1 MNNKFTRTECL
12 LGSDALET
20 LKNKRVAL
28 FGIGGVGGYTLEAL
42 VRTGVGNIDVFDS
55 DTVDVTNFNRQ
66 ILAVD
71 GELGNK
77 KTDAACHR
85 AKSINNEVNI
95 TAHNI
100 FYLPET
106 ADSVDLSVYDY
117 IVDAIDTVTAKI
129 ELIVRADKLNVPII
143 SVMGTGNKTDAT
155 KLRVSDIYK
164 TENCPLARVMRYEL
178 KKRGI
183 RKLKAVWSPEAP
195 AKITV
200 EGSGT
205 KHAPASAI
213 FVPAAA
219 GIIAAGEVVKELI
232 GQKSK
237 NN

>member
-1 MNNKFTRTECL
+1 MKDKFVRCEYL
-12 LGSDALET
+12 LGDNALER

-28 FGIGGVGGYTLEAL
+28 FGVGGVGGYTLEAL

-55 DTVDVTNFNRQ
+55 DTVDITNFNRQ

-71 GELGNK
+71 SELGNK
-77 KTDAACHR
+77 KTDAAYHR
-85 AKSINNEVNI
+85 AKAINKDVNI
-95 TAHNI
+95 VKHDV

-129 ELIVRADKLNVPII
+129 ELIVRATNLNVPII
-143 SVMGTGNKTDAT
+143 SVMGTGNKLDAT
-155 KLRVSDIYK
+155 RLTVSDIYK

-178 KKRGI
+178 KKRGV
-183 RKLKAVWSPEAP
+183 RKLKTVWSPEIP

-200 EGSGT
+200 DEEGK
-205 KHAPASAI
+205 KHSPASAV

-219 GIIAAGEVVKELI
+219 GIIAAGEVIKDLI
-232 GQKSK
+232 
-237 NN
+237 

>member
-1 MNNKFTRTECL
+1 MNNKFARCECL
-12 LGSDALET
+12 FGSAALET

-55 DTVDVTNFNRQ
+55 DTVDITNFNRQ

-71 GELGNK
+71 NELGK
-77 KTDAACHR
+77 EKTDVAVRR
-85 AKSINNEVNI
+85 AKSINSEVNI

-106 ADSVDLSVYDY
+106 ADGVDLSVYDY
-117 IVDAIDTVTAKI
+117 IVDAVDTVTAKI
-129 ELIVRADKLNVPII
+129 ELIVRATRLNVPII

-155 KLRVSDIYK
+155 RLTVTDIYK

-183 RKLKAVWSPEAP
+183 KKLKTVWSPEIP

-200 EGSGT
+200 DDGGK
-205 KHAPASAI
+205 KHPPASAV

-219 GIIAAGEVVKELI
+219 GIIAAGEVVKDLI
-232 GQKSK
+232 K
-237 NN
+237 